1 MEQTMPSWLKK
12 RAFLSPNRIAIKTM
26 KEEITFKELFIKAE
40 EIGKKLGALGIEKG
54 RHVGILAHNSLDFVI
69 FLHALLGIGAKVV
82 FLNTKLTEKELSFQ
96 LENSKAAILITDDEL
111 FKTSITG
118 IQKASFSEVKKL
130 EERNLSFQ
138 EEVSLSDVATIMY
151 TSGTT
156 GNPKGVVQTYGNHW
170 WSATGSSLNLGLHD
184 NDRWLLAVPLFHI
197 SGFSILIRSVI
208 YGMTVIL
215 HEKFEAER
223 VQHAIFHEGVTI
235 ISCVTAMLQK
245 MLEHLHEPYP
255 DTFRC
260 LLLGGGPAPL
270 PILEKCKEANIPVYQ
285 TYGMTETSSQIVTL
299 SPEDALTKLGSAG
312 KVLFPA
318 QLKIKSENP
327 QEAGEIV
334 VKGPNVTKGYLY
346 NEEATNKAIIDGWLH
361 TGDMGYVDEDGYL
374 YVLDRRSDLIISGGE
389 NVYPA
394 EIESVLLSHPAVKE
408 AGVTGQDDERWG
420 KVPAAFL
427 VVAHSIEE
435 SELKSFCQK
444 RLASFKIPANF
455 YFVDELTRNASNKLV
470 RRKLF
475 SLLEGQQNED

>member
-1 MEQTMPSWLKK
+1 
-12 RAFLSPNRIAIKTM
+12 
-26 KEEITFKELFIKAE
+26 
-40 EIGKKLGALGIEKG
+40 
-54 RHVGILAHNSLDFVI
+54 
-69 FLHALLGIGAKVV
+69 
-82 FLNTKLTEKELSFQ
+82 
-96 LENSKAAILITDDEL
+96 
-111 FKTSITG
+111 
-118 IQKASFSEVKKL
+118 
-130 EERNLSFQ
+130 
-138 EEVSLSDVATIMY
+138 
-151 TSGTT
+151 
-156 GNPKGVVQTYGNHW
+156 
-170 WSATGSSLNLGLHD
+170 
-184 NDRWLLAVPLFHI
+184 
-197 SGFSILIRSVI
+197 
-208 YGMTVIL
+208 
-215 HEKFEAER
+215 
-223 VQHAIFHEGVTI
+223 
-235 ISCVTAMLQK
+235 
-245 MLEHLHEPYP
+245 
-255 DTFRC
+255 
-260 LLLGGGPAPL
+260 L

-318 QLKIKSENP
+318 QLKIKSENHH
-327 QEAGEIV
+327 EAGEIV

-427 VVAHSIEE
+427 VMVHSIEE
-435 SELKSFCQK
+435 SELRSFCQK

-475 SLLEGQQNED
+475 SLLEDQRNED